1 MILGLDISTAITGAT
16 VIDRNGEI
24 ITCEAWRFQ
33 NKKQYPNLHAKAA
46 EVKEHF
52 IKMKLMYPIE
62 AIYIEQSLWAFRS
75 GQSSAKPI
83 MTLAK
88 FNGIIS
94 WIAYETFGIHP
105 EYIGA
110 SQARKLCGVPKKEKG
125 EDIKKVVLKF
135 LLDTEEEFCYDE
147 TKFGNPVPGTY
158 DRADSLI
165 IARAGALCQQKK
177 K

>member
-24 ITCEAWRFQ
+24 IICEAWRFQ

-46 EVKEHF
+46 AVKENF
-52 IKMKLMYPIE
+52 LKMKLTYPIE
-62 AIYIEQSLWAFRS
+62 AIYIEQSLWISS
-75 GQSSAKPI
+75 GSSAKTI
-83 MTLAK
+83 LALAK
-88 FNGIIS
+88 FNGIVS
-94 WIAYETFGIHP
+94 WIAYEVFGIHP
-105 EYIGA
+105 EYIRA
-110 SQARKLCGVPKKEKG
+110 TQARKLCGVPKKQPG

-135 LLDTEEEFCYDE
+135 LLDTGEEFCYDE